1 MSIYDDRGDPRLG
14 RILLYCVLTIV
25 ALLALVWGIRT
36 LSASTSGV
44 KGTLQIQQQR
54 GTAANREHWSVT
66 IKGDYETVQ
75 SDQRNI
81 RTAAQ
86 AATGPHATSIDAT
99 NLTGI
104 EMNCSND
111 VAQYNTDAGNALA
124 VIPDGYPDHLD
135 AQEQCAANMTG
146 LQNP

>member
-1 MSIYDDRGDPRLG
+1 MSIYDDRGEPRLG
-14 RILLYCVLTIV
+14 RILVYCLLAIV
-25 ALLALVWGIRT
+25 ALFALMWGIRA
-36 LSASTSGV
+36 LAASTSGA

-54 GTAANREHWSVT
+54 GTAANREHWSAT

-75 SDQRNI
+75 ADQRNI

-86 AATGPHATSIDAT
+86 AAAGSHATAIDAT
-99 NLTGI
+99 NLTGV
-104 EMNCSND
+104 EMACSND

-135 AQEQCAANMTG
+135 AQAQCAANTTG
-146 LQNP
+146 LQTP

>member
-1 MSIYDDRGDPRLG
+1 MSIYDDRGGLRPG
-14 RILLYCVLTIV
+14 
-25 ALLALVWGIRT
+25 RT
-36 LSASTSGV
+36 LAYCAAAIAAVLLLIWSVHLYSASTSGA

-66 IKGDYETVQ
+66 IKGDYENVQ
-75 SDQRNI
+75 ADQRNI

-86 AATGPHATSIDAT
+86 AAAGPHATSIDAT

-104 EMNCSND
+104 EMACSND
-111 VAQYNTDAGNALA
+111 VAQYDTDAGNALA

-135 AQEQCAANMTG
+135 AAVQCAANTTG
-146 LQNP
+146 LQTP